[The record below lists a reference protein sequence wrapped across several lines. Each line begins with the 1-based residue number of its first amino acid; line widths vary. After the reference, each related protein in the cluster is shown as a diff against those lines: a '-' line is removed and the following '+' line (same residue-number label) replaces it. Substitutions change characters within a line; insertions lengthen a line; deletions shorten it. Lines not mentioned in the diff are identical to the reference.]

1 MVEAPGSVPATP
13 QRIGLNAS
21 PKTIPASS
29 VAVPCGTAP
38 KRNSTKV
45 LSTASVPVIN
55 KLDVI
60 PVIVPR
66 TNMRSEQAAESRREV
81 SVAGRAMPF
90 TFQSKASDFRKF
102 PNIRDEVDKPIVS
115 GVPEFTGSKAV
126 ELGNGADRNIFHAVK
141 SLNQGLS
148 AAEKSMK
155 DDRFV
160 GSGKQEVNS
169 MTETV
174 ASYQHENCVYLN
186 LYNSTC
192 LIFMSFLAACLLR
205 IINFVS
211 FLSKCFLCDKT

>member
-1 MVEAPGSVPATP
+1 MVKAPGSVPATP
-13 QRIGLNAS
+13 QRISLNAS

-29 VAVPCGTAP
+29 VAVPSGTAP

-45 LSTASVPVIN
+45 LSTASVSVVN

-102 PNIRDEVDKPIVS
+102 PNIRDEVDKPVVS
-115 GVPEFTGSKAV
+115 VVPELTGSETD
-126 ELGNGADRNIFHAVK
+126 ELGNGADGNLFHAVK
-141 SLNQGLS
+141 SSIQGIS
-148 AAEKSMK
+148 AAGKSMK
-155 DDRFV
+155 DERFI
-160 GSGKQEVNS
+160 GYGKQEVNS

-174 ASYQHENCVYLN
+174 ASYQHENCMYLN
-186 LYNSTC
+186 LYDSTG
-192 LIFMSFLAACLLR
+192 LIFMSFLTACLLR
-205 IINFVS
+205 VINFVS
-211 FLSKCFLCDKT
+211 FLSKT